1 MKTSTKPRS
10 AVIYSGPSLIDG
22 SPIVV
27 VAIVKSDNRKTGPL
41 IQSHI
46 LRADV
51 DPLTASRTGQ
61 DFAICGNCT
70 HRGTAHDGTNGKKTA
85 NGRTC
90 YVNLGQGPLI
100 VYKGIQRG
108 IYPTATREETRAIG
122 RGRMVRL
129 GTYGDPQAVP
139 ATVWDDLLA
148 DSLGHTGYTHQHN
161 ASPDYRRLMASA
173 DTPQQAAGFH
183 AKGIRTFRVIPV
195 KQWEAQGRAAMLK
208 TEALCPA
215 SKEAGYRATCDTC
228 RLCSGSST
236 RARSIAIVAHGTAR
250 NGVTG

>member
-1 MKTSTKPRS
+1 MKNAQKPRS

-22 SPIVV
+22 SPIIV
-27 VAIVKSDNRKTGPL
+27 VAIIQSANGKTGNMV
-41 IQSHI
+41 QTNI

-61 DFAICGNCT
+61 DVSICGNCT
-70 HRGTAHDGTNGKKTA
+70 HRGTPHDGTNGKRTA

-100 VYKGIQRG
+100 VWKGIQRG
-108 IYPTATREETRAIG
+108 IYPTATPEQTRAIG
-122 RGRMVRL
+122 RARMVRL

-139 ATVWDDLLA
+139 ATVWDNLLSEA
-148 DSLGHTGYTHQHN
+148 QGWTGYTHQHN
-161 ASPDYRRLMASA
+161 ASPDYSRLMASA
-173 DTPQQAAGFH
+173 DTPAQAAGFH

-215 SKEAGYRATCDTC
+215 SKESGYKATCDTC

>member
-1 MKTSTKPRS
+1 MKSIKPRS
-10 AVIYSGPSLIDG
+10 SIIYNGPSLIDG

-27 VAIVKSDNRKTGPL
+27 VAIIKSGNRKTGNL

-51 DPLTASRTGQ
+51 DPLTASRNGT

-70 HRGTAHDGTNGKKTA
+70 HRGTAHDGSNGKKTA

-100 VYKGIQRG
+100 VYKGLKRG
-108 IYPTATREETRAIG
+108 IYPTADREQTRAIG
-122 RGRMVRL
+122 RARMVRL

-148 DSLGHTGYTHQHN
+148 ESQGWTGYTHQHD
-161 ASPDYRRLMASA
+161 AAPDYRRLMASA
-173 DTPQQAAGFH
+173 DTPQQAEAFH
-183 AKGIRTFRVIPV
+183 NRGIRTFRVIPV
-195 KQWEAQGRAAMLK
+195 STWEGNGKAALMK
-208 TEALCPA
+208 AEALCPA
-215 SKEAGYRATCDTC
+215 SKEAGYRATCETC
-228 RLCSGSST
+228 KLCTGSNT
-236 RARSIAIVAHGTAR
+236 AARSIAIVAHGTAR
-250 NGVTG
+250 NGVTA